1 MVSQYLKL
9 ITIVIEYTL
18 MLFVKTATLLTFT
31 YSKSAIEIVQKG
43 VKYGQS

>member
-1 MVSQYLKL
+1 MVSQHLKL
-9 ITIVIEYTL
+9 ITNVTEYTL
-18 MLFVKTATLLTFT
+18 MLLVKIATFLTFT